1 MIPNPRQALLIQE
14 VRNRGAV
21 SVEASAEAANISIH
35 TVTLPPRAPK
45 QLLLDL
51 KDVFLRYPGRE
62 KVQLKIGDQL
72 VALPVTVTMSPLLE
86 QRIDDVLG
94 RYAEV

>member
-1 MIPNPRQALLIQE
+1 MKILSAAMQWQSRAVLARH
-14 VRNRGAV
+14 VRVHLRNW
-21 SVEASAEAANISIH
+21 H

-62 KVQLKIGDQL
+62 KVQLKIGEQL

-86 QRIDDVLG
+86 QRIDEVLG
-94 RYAEV
+94 KYSTV